1 MRIMHDLKIFI
12 AAARL
17 QNLTQVAHQ
26 LNLTPAATSAA
37 IKRLEQQVGAELFV
51 RSTRSLRLTKAGDTF
66 LAYCQQGVDQIDE
79 GIRQLQQ
86 QRQSFSGQLQLSV
99 PSDLGRNLLLNWL
112 DEFGL
117 LHPDLHLRL
126 YISDRLTDLYK
137 HPVDVAIRYGH
148 LADSSMVALPLCAEN
163 YRVLCAAPDYIAQCG
178 ELTHPLQLAEHRCL
192 CFMLRDSTHTR
203 WQFRQAGN
211 PLSID
216 IKGDYIS
223 DDGDV
228 VRRWAVA
235 GRGIAFKSL
244 LDVSEDLLSGKLRVL
259 CADWQ
264 GESAPL
270 SLLVPGRQHLTPVVM
285 ALRDFLTQKLQQQFD
300 KTLTAGIRR

>member
-37 IKRLEQQVGAELFV
+37 IKRLEQQLGAELFV
-51 RSTRSLRLTKAGDTF
+51 RSTRSLRLTKAGETF
-66 LAYCQQGVDQIDE
+66 LTYCQQGVDQIDE

-86 QRQSFSGQLQLSV
+86 QRQSFSGQLQLAV

-117 LHPDLHLRL
+117 RHPGLRFRL

-137 HPVDVAIRYGH
+137 HPVDIAIRYGH
-148 LADSSMVALPLCAEN
+148 LADSTMVALPLCADN
-163 YRVLCAAPDYIAQCG
+163 YRVLCAAPDYIEQYG
-178 ELTHPLQLAEHRCL
+178 DLTHPLQLAEHRCL
-192 CFMLRDSTHTR
+192 CFMLKDSTHTR
-203 WQFRQAGN
+203 WQFHQAGN
-211 PLSID
+211 PLTID

-223 DDGDV
+223 DDADV

-244 LDVSEDLLSGKLRVL
+244 LDVSDDILSGDLKVL
-259 CADWQ
+259 CPGWQ

-270 SLLVPGRQHLTPVVM
+270 NMLVPGRQHLTPAVL
-285 ALRDFLTQKLQQQFD
+285 ALRDFLTQKLKQQFA
-300 KTLTAGIRR
+300 KTLAAGIRR